1 MINGVLMSLA
11 ARKSDVKNDLSHSV
25 KKHLN
30 PFNPV
35 TLPDDSVANRS
46 AMKVARNSGFAKID
60 LGQRPSSE
68 GTETQ
73 EAGAPRM

>member
-11 ARKSDVKNDLSHSV
+11 ARKSDVKNHLSHSV

-35 TLPDDSVANRS
+35 TLPDDSVTYRS
-46 AMKVARNSGFAKID
+46 TITVARNSGFSKID

-68 GTETQ
+68 GTET
-73 EAGAPRM
+73 